1 MDEWVCG
8 KCRSINL
15 KFATSCYS
23 CAAPRHIAE
32 AAYAQAASAP
42 LGQLAP
48 SGGGTA
54 PALAGM
60 TGEGVAVASAELPS
74 AGGYVFAPAASRAAG
89 GYGLLGGL
97 LGGLF
102 AAAIATGVW
111 YAVVALTNWQIGLVA
126 VAVGWLVG
134 TGTVLGAGGGV
145 SFLLVVSSAVSTL
158 IALAVS
164 EYLIIFHFVSEII
177 GVSMAELLQP
187 PDVMLQVV
195 VESLTADPV
204 TLFFWAIALF
214 VSVTIPFRALTARA

>member
-23 CAAPRHIAE
+23 CATPRHIAE
-32 AAYAQAASAP
+32 AAFAQAASAP
-42 LGQLAP
+42 LGYATP
-48 SGGGTA
+48 SSGGAT
-54 PALAGM
+54 PALAGL
-60 TGEGVAVASAELPS
+60 TGEGAAVASPEAAS
-74 AGGYVFAPAASRAAG
+74 AGYVFAPAAAQAAG

-111 YAVVALTNWQIGLVA
+111 YGVVALTNWQIGLVA

-134 TGTVLGAGGGV
+134 TGTVLGAGGGA
-145 SFLLVVSSAVSTL
+145 SFLLVVSSAIFTL
-158 IALAVS
+158 VALAVS
-164 EYLIIFHFVSEII
+164 EYLIIFHFLSEII
-177 GVSMAELLQP
+177 GLSMADLLQP

-195 VESLTADPV
+195 IESLTADPL
-204 TLFFWAIALF
+204 TLVFWAIALF
-214 VSVTIPFRALTARA
+214 VSVSIPFRALAARA

>member
-15 KFATSCYS
+15 KYASSCYS
-23 CAAPRHIAE
+23 CATPRHIAE

-42 LGQLAP
+42 LGHSAASSFGAGPTAAGLTGDGVALAP
-48 SGGGTA
+48 
-54 PALAGM
+54 AG
-60 TGEGVAVASAELPS
+60 AAS
-74 AGGYVFAPAASRAAG
+74 AGGYVFAPSAPQAAA

-111 YAVVALTNWQIGLVA
+111 YAVVAISNWQVGLVA

-134 TGTVLGAGGGV
+134 TGTVLGAGGGA
-145 SFLLVVSSAVSTL
+145 SFLLVASSAVFTL

-164 EYLIIFHFVSEII
+164 EYLIVFHFVSEII
-177 GVSMAELLQP
+177 GLSLAELLQP
-187 PDVMLQVV
+187 PDLMLQVV
-195 VESLTADPV
+195 IESLAADPL
-204 TLFFWAIALF
+204 TLVFWAIALF
-214 VSVTIPFRALTARA
+214 VSVSIPFRALAARP